1 MTPNGVESLTPHPRC
16 GRDYAAFLNCSN
28 RSASRSSIGPVF
40 IPLPRRLDHLPGDP
54 FQPEFEKRAIMD
66 SEQPIRDMDSVIGVD
81 PDQMNIEGRM
91 VDLGQRQAVR
101 DDRLPKLLVRIHDDV
116 SGIEQPRLGQMGDR
130 AAASVGAQD
139 GISERCLVQTSL

>member
-1 MTPNGVESLTPHPRC
+1 
-16 GRDYAAFLNCSN
+16 
-28 RSASRSSIGPVF
+28 
-40 IPLPRRLDHLPGDP
+40 
-54 FQPEFEKRAIMD
+54 MD

-130 AAASVGAQD
+130 ASSHIGS
-139 GISERCLVQTSL
+139 G

>member
-1 MTPNGVESLTPHPRC
+1 
-16 GRDYAAFLNCSN
+16 
-28 RSASRSSIGPVF
+28 
-40 IPLPRRLDHLPGDP
+40 
-54 FQPEFEKRAIMD
+54 MD

>member
-1 MTPNGVESLTPHPRC
+1 M
-16 GRDYAAFLNCSN
+16 
-28 RSASRSSIGPVF
+28 GPVF

-91 VDLGQRQAVR
+91 VDLGQRQAV
-101 DDRLPKLLVRIHDDV
+101 
-116 SGIEQPRLGQMGDR
+116 
-130 AAASVGAQD
+130 
-139 GISERCLVQTSL
+139 